1 VRRRATVFVRR
12 VPVWALAPAVM
23 FGGAA
28 LLVHILF
35 QVSLPL
41 GLAAFGFILI
51 LVGASFI
58 ATSRSAQRRRLAGLV
73 FAGLVSGLLATLMY
87 DGTKVVLSVL
97 DPSPYNPFEVTRL
110 FGVLLLGESAAAEA
124 AQIAGWSFHLLNGC
138 TFAVAY
144 SLLLARDGNTTYRYA
159 GLSGMAWGL
168 FLEAFQVVLYPDWLR
183 IAFYG
188 EFVTISATAHLVYG
202 ACLGLT
208 CRAVLRRRRGKEI
221 WE

>member
-1 VRRRATVFVRR
+1 MRRRATVFAGR
-12 VPVWALAPAVM
+12 VPMWALAPAVM

-28 LLVHILF
+28 LIVHILF
-35 QVSLPL
+35 QISLPL
-41 GLAAFGFILI
+41 GLAAFGGI
-51 LVGASFI
+51 LVLVAASLI
-58 ATSRSAQRRRLAGLV
+58 ATSRGDQRRRLARLV
-73 FAGLVSGLLATLMY
+73 LAGFASGLLATVLY
-87 DGTKVVLSVL
+87 DGTKAVLSAL

-110 FGVLLLGESAAAEA
+110 FGVLLLGESAPTYA
-124 AQIAGWSFHLLNGC
+124 AQVAGWSFHLLNGC
-138 TFAVAY
+138 TFGVAY

-168 FLEAFQVVLYPDWLR
+168 FLEAFQVALYPDWLR

-208 CRAVLRRRRGKEI
+208 CRALLRRSVREEKLE
-221 WE
+221 